1 MADRDADVCVIG
13 AGYAGLTAARQ
24 LAQAG
29 SSVVVLEARNRVG
42 GRVWTRP
49 APDGTPLDV
58 GGTWLGP
65 GQDAA
70 YALAA
75 EVGITTY
82 PTWAKGDTVL
92 VGAAGVKRY
101 RGDVPNINP
110 ISVASLG
117 LAMTRLD
124 KMAKQVPLEDPWN
137 ARRAQKWDSQSI
149 GNWLDAKYN
158 VATKEARALLGA
170 VIRGLWTS
178 DPSEVSL
185 LHALYLIRS
194 ADGLNRLL
202 AVEGGYQQD
211 RISGGAQT
219 IANRVAADLGDSV
232 ILDTPAREINQD
244 ATGVTVWGD
253 GIELRCRR
261 VVVAIPPSLS
271 GHLIYEPQLPS
282 QRSLLVER
290 MPSGS
295 IIKISVVYDTPFW
308 RADGLCG
315 QSVAADTP
323 IETTLDASPE
333 SGRPGVIA
341 AFSFGPLARALAALD
356 ATERRRVVM
365 TALVQRFGNKAVDAI
380 HYEEQDWSEERWSG
394 GCYLAHMP
402 PGTLTQFGRALRA
415 PVGRIH
421 WACTEAATVSHGTID
436 GAIRSGA
443 RAAAEILDA
452 KKL

>member
-1 MADRDADVCVIG
+1 VPDRDADVCVVG

-24 LAQAG
+24 IVQAG
-29 SSVVVLEARNRVG
+29 SSVVVLEARDRVG

-70 YALAA
+70 YALASEMA
-75 EVGITTY
+75 ITTY
-82 PTWAKGDTVL
+82 PTWAKGETVL
-92 VGAAGVKRY
+92 VGAGGVKRY
-101 RGDVPNINP
+101 RGAMPNINP
-110 ISVASLG
+110 ISLASLG
-117 LAMTRLD
+117 LAMARLD

-137 ARRAQKWDSQSI
+137 ARRAESWDSQSV
-149 GNWLDAKYN
+149 GNWLDARYN
-158 VATKEARALLGA
+158 VSTKEARALLGA
-170 VIRGLWTS
+170 VMRGLWTS

-194 ADGLNRLL
+194 ANGLNRLL

-211 RISGGAQT
+211 RVSGGAQG
-219 IANRVAADLGDSV
+219 IADRVAAELGASL

-271 GHLIYEPQLPS
+271 GHLIYEPQLPT
-282 QRSLLVER
+282 QRALLVER

-295 IIKISVVYDTPFW
+295 IIKITVLYDEPFW
-308 RADGLCG
+308 RADGLSG
-315 QSVAADTP
+315 QSVAAETP
-323 IETTLDASPE
+323 IEMTLDASPE
-333 SGRPGVIA
+333 SGTPGALA
-341 AFSFGPLARALAALD
+341 AFASGPYAHALAALD
-356 ATERRRVVM
+356 ATERRR
-365 TALVQRFGNKAVDAI
+365 LVIATLAKRFGRKAENPAY
-380 HYEEQDWSEERWSG
+380 YEEQDWSQERWSG
-394 GCYLAHMP
+394 GCFLAHMP
-402 PGTLTQFGRALRA
+402 PGVLTQFGRALRA
-415 PVGRIH
+415 PIGRVH
-421 WACTEAATVSHGTID
+421 WACTETATVSHGTID

-443 RAAAEILDA
+443 RAAAEVLAA
-452 KKL
+452 KN

>member
-13 AGYAGLTAARQ
+13 AGYAGLVAARH
-24 LAQAG
+24 LVHAG
-29 SSVVVLEARNRVG
+29 SSVVVLEARDRVG

-82 PTWAKGDTVL
+82 PTWAKGDTVI
-92 VGAAGVKRY
+92 VGARGVKRY
-101 RGDVPNINP
+101 HGSVPNINP

-117 LAMTRLD
+117 VAMARLD
-124 KMAKQVPLEDPWN
+124 RMAKQVPLEDPWN
-137 ARRAQKWDSQSI
+137 AKRARSWDSQSV
-149 GNWLDAKYN
+149 GTWLDARQN

-170 VIRGLWTS
+170 AIRGLWTS

-194 ADGLNRLL
+194 ANGLNHLL
-202 AVEGGYQQD
+202 AIEGGYQQD
-211 RISGGAQT
+211 RVSGGAQT
-219 IANRVAADLGDSV
+219 IADRVAADLGDSL
-232 ILDTPAREINQD
+232 ILETAAREISQD

-261 VVVAIPPSLS
+261 VIVAIPPVLS
-271 GHLIYEPQLPS
+271 GHLIYEPDLPS
-282 QRSLLVER
+282 QRALLVER

-295 IIKISVVYDTPFW
+295 VIKITVVYDKPFW
-308 RADGLCG
+308 RTDGLCG
-315 QSVAADTP
+315 QSVAAEGL

-333 SGRPGVIA
+333 SGSPGVLA
-341 AFSFGPLARALAALD
+341 AFSFGPLARTLAALD
-356 ATERRRVVM
+356 PAERRRVVLA
-365 TALVQRFGNKAVDAI
+365 TLVERFGPKAALPTCYDE
-380 HYEEQDWSEERWSG
+380 HDWSEERWSG

-402 PGTLTQFGRALRA
+402 PGVLTQFGRALRT

-421 WACTEAATVSHGTID
+421 WAGTETATVSHGTID

-443 RAAAEILDA
+443 RAAAEVLTRS
-452 KKL
+452 

>member
-1 MADRDADVCVIG
+1 VPDRDADVCVVG

-24 LAQAG
+24 IVQAG
-29 SSVVVLEARNRVG
+29 SSVVVLEARERVG

-58 GGTWLGP
+58 GGTWVGP
-65 GQDAA
+65 GQDAV
-70 YALAA
+70 YALAT
-75 EVGITTY
+75 EMGITTY
-82 PTWAKGDTVL
+82 PTWDTGETVV
-92 VGAAGVKRY
+92 VGAGGVKRY
-101 RGDVPNINP
+101 SGAVRNINP

-124 KMAKQVPLEDPWN
+124 RMARQVPLEDPWN
-137 ARRAQKWDSQSI
+137 ARRAQAWDTQSI
-149 GNWLDAKYN
+149 GTWLDAKYN

-170 VIRGLWTS
+170 AIRGLWTS

-211 RISGGAQT
+211 RVSGGAQT
-219 IANRVAADLGDSV
+219 IADRVAAELGDAL
-232 ILDTPAREINQD
+232 IFDTPAREISQD

-261 VVVAIPPSLS
+261 VIVALPPSLS

-282 QRSLLVER
+282 QRALLVER

-295 IIKISVVYDTPFW
+295 IIKISLVYDEPFW
-308 RADGLCG
+308 RTDGLTG
-315 QSVAADTP
+315 QSVAAETL
-323 IETTLDASPE
+323 IEMTLDASPE
-333 SGRPGVIA
+333 SGTPGVLA
-341 AFSFGPLARALAALD
+341 AFAFGPSAHALAARD
-356 ATERRRVVM
+356 ATERRR
-365 TALVQRFGNKAVDAI
+365 LVIATLVERFGRKAENPSY
-380 HYEEQDWSEERWSG
+380 YEEQDWSQERWSG

-402 PGTLTQFGRALRA
+402 PGVLTQFGRALRA
-415 PVGRIH
+415 PVGRVH
-421 WACTEAATVSHGTID
+421 WAGTETATVSHGTID
-436 GAIRSGA
+436 GAIRSGS
-443 RAAAEILDA
+443 RAAAEVLA
-452 KKL
+452 ARE